1 MHVFTDGITRVSFSN
16 NNLRV
21 VLAQNGPDKIQT
33 EVGTLIIP
41 GNRAGNF
48 VSSLAGSL
56 KDLEEQIKAKTE
68 EQDKNNTQ

>member
-1 MHVFTDGITRVSFSN
+1 MHVFTDGITKINFSN

-21 VLAQNGPDKIQT
+21 VLAQNGSDNIHT

-41 GNRAGNF
+41 ANRAAGF
-48 VSSLAGSL
+48 VKSLAGGL
-56 KDLEEQIKAKTE
+56 KELEEQIKAKV